1 VARSFKRIPLFV
13 GGLWVNNVVC
23 ECGVSEG
30 QLHVF
35 GCRWEF
41 CPFCELQMIECDCV
55 YDLIGL
61 RHRANPPETDWL
73 QQEVYSGG
81 LSDEQDQ
88 RWLATLEARGRI
100 PFVDTPQLCA
110 RCGETWPEAFQVPD
124 VVWEYYAGPAHRK
137 SVLCEQCFGEIRR
150 LVDANRPRP
159 AWLPDELTI
168 LEFMQA
174 WRSGDRETLQRIE
187 PQKFKANYRGIRPC
201 RLGDP
206 ATG

>member
-1 VARSFKRIPLFV
+1 MDNAD
-13 GGLWVNNVVC
+13 C

-41 CPFCELQMIECDCV
+41 CPFCELQMVECDCV

-73 QQEVYSGG
+73 QPEVYSGG
-81 LSDEQDQ
+81 LSDKQEQ
-88 RWLATLEARGRI
+88 RWLATLDARGRI
-100 PFVDTPQLCA
+100 PYLEMPQLCA
-110 RCGETWPEAFQVPD
+110 RCGAKWPEQFQVPD
-124 VVWEYYAGPAHRK
+124 VVWEYYAGPTHRK

-150 LVDANRPRP
+150 LVDANRTRP
-159 AWLPDELTI
+159 AWLHAEPTI

-187 PQKFKANYRGIRPC
+187 PQKFEAHYRGIRPC
-201 RLGDP
+201 RLG
-206 ATG
+206 GRSSGH

>member
-1 VARSFKRIPLFV
+1 LDNA
-13 GGLWVNNVVC
+13 VC

-41 CPFCELQMIECDCV
+41 CPFCELQMVECDCV

-61 RHRANPPETDWL
+61 RHRGNPPETDWL
-73 QQEVYSGG
+73 SAEVFSGG
-81 LSDEQDQ
+81 LNDEQEQ

-100 PFVDTPQLCA
+100 PFVDTPQFCA
-110 RCGETWPEAFQVPD
+110 RCGAKWPEHFQVPD

-137 SVLCEQCFGEIRR
+137 SVLCAHCFGETRR

-159 AWLPDELTI
+159 AWLPAEETI
-168 LEFMQA
+168 LEFMLA

-187 PQKFKANYRGIRPC
+187 PQKFETHYRGIRPC
-201 RLGDP
+201 RLGGP